1 MQECCILEVS
11 SCETIIS
18 LAQYVYLI
26 KLSNECRN
34 NNEYKNAAAA
44 FLFIRVLLLMCTQNG
59 AVFVK
64 YSGPILLLLNS
75 AKHYYQAFQPLA
87 QYIFLDSKLFQVVVI
102 RFLPGWSGAEIKC
115 TMHVDLPKQSIDQF
129 KLDQQIDTGATSLST
144 VLIYTLCSGSFG
156 KGQRLR
162 QCVASEK

>member
-18 LAQYVYLI
+18 LAQYVYLT

-34 NNEYKNAAAA
+34 NNEYKNAAA
-44 FLFIRVLLLMCTQNG
+44 FLFIRVLLHSMCTQNG

-75 AKHYYQAFQPLA
+75 AKH
-87 QYIFLDSKLFQVVVI
+87 
-102 RFLPGWSGAEIKC
+102 
-115 TMHVDLPKQSIDQF
+115 
-129 KLDQQIDTGATSLST
+129 
-144 VLIYTLCSGSFG
+144 
-156 KGQRLR
+156 
-162 QCVASEK
+162 